1 MTTELDDD
9 TKSELI
15 DLLMLARMLMAE
27 QRIEESH
34 IRVILTDRSEDADVG
49 RATLM
54 DLGVDT
60 RDPGEISIQCDC
72 GSAGMRGLLM
82 TMAVSTLATSLLTDR
97 VNEFIANVNDRIAG
111 ADDDTEEGE

>member
-15 DLLMLARMLMAE
+15 YLLTLARMLMAE
-27 QRIEESH
+27 QHIEESH
-34 IRVILTDRSEDADVG
+34 IRVILTNRSEDADVD

-54 DLGVDT
+54 DLGVDA

-72 GSAGMRGLLM
+72 GSSGMRGLLM
-82 TMAVSTLATSLLTDR
+82 TMAVSTLASSLLSDR
-97 VNEFIANVNDRIAG
+97 VNDFLADVNDRIES
-111 ADDDTEEGE
+111 ADDAEEE

>member
-1 MTTELDDD
+1 MTTNLDDD
-9 TKSELI
+9 TKGELI
-15 DLLMLARMLMAE
+15 DLLTLARMLMAE

-34 IRVILTDRSEDADVG
+34 IRVILTNRSEDADVD

-54 DLGVDT
+54 DLGVDA
-60 RDPGEISIQCDC
+60 RGHVEISIQCDC
-72 GSAGMRGLLM
+72 GSSGMRGLLM

-111 ADDDTEEGE
+111 ADDDTEEE